1 MGSFERHITMV
12 KNRLNKAWEFEI
24 ILNDSK
30 NQIKSWFYS
39 DTEEEARSR
48 IENYMNAKIIS
59 LKEIPKP
66 ELHYANNKKDKIVKE
81 NKI

>member
-1 MGSFERHITMV
+1 MV
-12 KNRLNKAWEFEI
+12 DRLNKAWEFEI
-24 ILNDSK
+24 ILNESK
-30 NQIKSWFYS
+30 KQIKSWFYS
-39 DTEEEARSR
+39 DTEEDARER

-66 ELHYANNKKDKIVKE
+66 EMYYDNNKKNKTIKE

>member
-1 MGSFERHITMV
+1 MV
-12 KNRLNKAWEFEI
+12 DRLNKAWEFEI
-24 ILNDSK
+24 ILNESK
-30 NQIKSWFYS
+30 KQIKSWFYS
-39 DTEEEARSR
+39 DTEEDARER

-66 ELHYANNKKDKIVKE
+66 EMYYANNKKNKTIKE

>member
-1 MGSFERHITMV
+1 M
-12 KNRLNKAWEFEI
+12 KDRLNKAWEFEI
-24 ILNDSK
+24 IFNESK
-30 NQIKSWFYS
+30 KQIKSWFYS
-39 DTEEEARSR
+39 DTEEDARNR

-66 ELHYANNKKDKIVKE
+66 EIYYADNKKNKVIKE

>member
-1 MGSFERHITMV
+1 M
-12 KNRLNKAWEFEI
+12 KDRLNKAWEFEI
-24 ILNDSK
+24 IFNESK
-30 NQIKSWFYS
+30 KQIKSWFYS
-39 DTEEEARSR
+39 DTEEDARNR

-66 ELHYANNKKDKIVKE
+66 EMYYANNKKNKTIKE

>member
-1 MGSFERHITMV
+1 M
-12 KNRLNKAWEFEI
+12 KDRLNKAWEFEI
-24 ILNDSK
+24 IFNESK
-30 NQIKSWFYS
+30 NKIKSWFYS
-39 DTEEEARSR
+39 DTEEDAINR

-66 ELHYANNKKDKIVKE
+66 EIYYVDNKKNKVIKE